1 MKRASWFAAFF
12 TLACAGVLLAEEAVE
27 PAAAKPQP
35 PAKEKEPAT
44 PPMKDPTQPT
54 GKLKDILTP
63 QPKAGMNPA
72 APAAAVYK
80 MPAMAIKAR
89 VLGKGK
95 AAAVIEVDGQAYSV
109 TPDATILA
117 GGVTLKVIEVSAAL
131 VRIEVVQLKET
142 VVLN

>member
-12 TLACAGVLLAEEAVE
+12 TLACAGVLLAEEAVS
-27 PAAAKPQP
+27 PAAQKP
-35 PAKEKEPAT
+35 EPEGKS
-44 PPMKDPTQPT
+44 PPMKDPTQAT

-63 QPKAGMNPA
+63 QPKTGMTPA
-72 APAAAVYK
+72 APGAAVHK

-109 TPDATILA
+109 TPESTILA
-117 GGVTLKVIEVSAAL
+117 GGLTLKVIEVTAAL

>member
-1 MKRASWFAAFF
+1 MKRTTWFAAFF

-27 PAAAKPQP
+27 PAALKPQP
-35 PAKEKEPAT
+35 PVKDKEPAM
-44 PPMKDPTQPT
+44 PPMKDPTQAT

-72 APAAAVYK
+72 TPGATVYK
-80 MPAMAIKAR
+80 MPTMAIKAR
-89 VLGKGK
+89 VLAKGRP
-95 AAAVIEVDGQAYSV
+95 AAVIEVDGQAYNV
-109 TPDATILA
+109 TPEATIIA
-117 GGVTLKVIEVSAAL
+117 GGVTLKVLEVSASV